1 MENEYNIFIKQYFD
15 NKNIIKDNSFKTI
28 KNFMKIFKNNYI
40 NLYSSEQFEKKEN
53 FNFIFNKI
61 LEFNEDE
68 IILNK
73 EIEYLNIIF
82 IEYITDKCKNLLF
95 FENLFIKII
104 ETFYLKKIFLNFD
117 IFIKY
122 FKFSLKNLNKL
133 NNDDDNYNLKEKISN
148 LILNINDKKRIEIL
162 NLIFYI
168 YILKIN
174 PNLLLNNNNYTP
186 FYIDIIFD
194 MTNIIK
200 LNINEINQ
208 TSTINSIQNSFNY
221 LFNKHYF
228 LLKNSFNENLFKIF
242 LPYLIKKLSTNENNI
257 YENFIYIIND
267 ILLNNSDNNN
277 INNILPII
285 QSVLINNTGLLH
297 QIAINILNNNNYTK
311 NIDNNFL
318 KKFISVFDVL
328 DGFNSHLFKS
338 LSNELEYIIIYIDNL
353 NEDFTNENN
362 LYFDNPLNY
371 FIFLSR
377 KIFNHSN
384 TRIQKFFIKTICK
397 LNLKNKIFAG
407 YLTNDFMQII
417 NSNLLYPENEINS
430 YHSKI
435 GLILEKFYTN
445 YININ
450 FFILYD
456 YLNGIGKYITN
467 RKVSTYLINSIGN
480 VIKNK
485 EIIDLIDEN
494 NLFISYIE
502 KIIDKHINFFSSY
515 YIKFKYWNIFS
526 EFILKTEL
534 NNYNNENFKLTYNK
548 IYFEIINYMLN
559 SNKDTLCIDYLYFGI
574 EDNYIKNEL
583 FNKVLLKIKNF
594 MKENY
599 KIDNINNKKSFITE
613 NNLEA
618 IPNEIINI
626 IFYSICDNNIIN
638 EFIENNINKI
648 FSDYIPKEIKLDILN
663 DINIILELNQIF
675 NFELNNNI
683 FESFENIY
691 LNLKNYLNNPESFDI
706 NSFELYEILLF
717 NYIKVF
723 KKSIND
729 IAFNELILNK
739 ELNINKFSLKFIK
752 MYLFNF
758 LTCIHFNLFDYNSIK
773 NNKNIQNNLNIIFN
787 FLTIN
792 KKELNDLDVLLY
804 IKNLTLCLIGM
815 NYINLNY
822 IINDNNI
829 NEIYYYFDLTNSNDV
844 FYVMKYFEIYL
855 IKNINNESNLE
866 IFENYIEKGLKV
878 LTDKKD
884 VFTYINVM
892 TFLKT
897 LLNPVF
903 LNNDL
908 YINIILNTLQKVINL
923 NENRIWLL
931 LKLSTE
937 LLIDYIKNN
946 IQLLDKYNN
955 ILIDFACCKE
965 TRGFDSFMI
974 ETSPYYIKSPFNL
987 NVKKILPYSE
997 KISKYG
1003 LYVRY
1008 GILIFFEELLDK
1020 NKDNEDFIK
1029 IILNMILNCLN
1040 KIDNLSGSK
1049 PEMEFTDKHRKK
1061 LRLSQCL
1068 ITLGKI
1074 FNKNFDLN
1082 NNIIINNYEII
1093 NSITKSTINIINKIN
1108 LFSVDYYI
1116 NIFSIQLSKYS
1127 NNFKQFL
1134 YDNLSNPQTKAY
1146 IVTSSLIISSI
1157 ALLEKYIN
1165 EEDEINKIINSLT
1178 IQCTSNICNIRG
1190 YAQYFIN
1197 KIDNDFKKINDNYLS
1212 NTFLDYLRKNQN
1224 IQKFFKKFNEK
1235 YDEYT
1240 FLLRNFSVENLL
1252 KNNFDEL
1259 YCEIIPIDL
1268 NNQFRILSF
1277 DEVILDNQDYKKVS
1291 SSWRFVFDTQT
1302 EIEKILEQI
1311 PHEDFQKKYRPLS
1324 ENIYHKNSTR
1334 KRHDIIVV
1342 ASLIDKPPNL
1352 GGLARTC
1359 EVFNIGALTIPS
1371 EDILNNVAFLS
1382 AAASAEKL
1390 TPLIS
1395 IPPCTIKEFIIGYK
1409 KMGYKII
1416 GLEQTVNSVDIRE
1429 FKFEEKS
1436 VIILGNEKQGIP
1448 QDIINLIDTCIVIP
1462 QYGEIRSLNV
1472 HVSAAIMLWNC
1483 INCLNN
1489 K

>member
-1 MENEYNIFIKQYFD
+1 MENEYNNFLKQYFD
-15 NKNIIKDNSFKTI
+15 YKNIIKDNSFKTI
-28 KNFMKIFKNNYI
+28 KNFMNIFKNNYI
-40 NLYSSEQFEKKEN
+40 NLYNSEHFENIEN
-53 FNFIFNKI
+53 SNFIYNKI

-68 IILNK
+68 MIINK

-82 IEYITDKCKNLLF
+82 IEFITDKCKNIIF
-95 FENLFIKII
+95 FEKLFIKTI
-104 ETFYLKKIFLNFD
+104 ETFYLKKLCLNFD
-117 IFIKY
+117 IFKKY
-122 FKFSLKNLNKL
+122 FKFSLRNLNKL
-133 NNDDDNYNLKEKISN
+133 NNDNNNFNLVEKILN

-162 NLIFYI
+162 NLIFFI

-174 PNLLLNNNNYTP
+174 SNLLLNNNNYTP

-194 MTNIIK
+194 LPNIIK

-208 TSTINSIQNSFNY
+208 TSIINSIQNSFNY

-242 LPYLIKKLSTNENNI
+242 LPYLIQKLSKNQNEI

-267 ILLNNSDNNN
+267 IILNNSYNDN
-277 INNILPII
+277 IITILPII
-285 QSVLINNTGLLH
+285 QSILISNTGLLH

-338 LSNELEYIIIYIDNL
+338 LSNELEYIITYIDNL
-353 NEDFTNENN
+353 NEDNINN
-362 LYFDNPLNY
+362 NFYFDNPLNY

-397 LNLKNKIFAG
+397 LNLKNKIFAY

-445 YININ
+445 YINLN

-456 YLNGIGKYITN
+456 YINGIGKYITN

-480 VIKNK
+480 VIKTK
-485 EIIDLIDEN
+485 EKIDIIDEN

-515 YIKFKYWNIFS
+515 YIKNKYWNIFS
-526 EFILKTEL
+526 EFILKTEI
-534 NNYNNENFKLTYNK
+534 NNNNNENLKSIYNK
-548 IYFEIINYMLN
+548 IYFEIIKYMLN
-559 SNKDTLCIDYLYFGI
+559 SNKDTLSIDYLYFGI

-583 FNKVLLKIKNF
+583 YNKVILKIKNF
-594 MKENY
+594 MKINY
-599 KIDNINNKKSFITE
+599 KINNINNKKIFISE
-613 NNLEA
+613 NNLET

-648 FSDYIPKEIKLDILN
+648 FSDYVPKEIKLDILN
-663 DINIILELNQIF
+663 DLNIILELNQIF
-675 NFELNNNI
+675 NFQLNNNI
-683 FESFENIY
+683 EELFENIY
-691 LNLKNYLNNPESFDI
+691 LNLKKYLNNPESFDI

-717 NYIKVF
+717 NYIKIF
-723 KKSIND
+723 KKGIND

-739 ELNINKFSLKFIK
+739 ELNINKFSFKFIK

-758 LTCIHFNLFDYNSIK
+758 LTCIHFNLFDLNSIK
-773 NNKNIQNNLNIIFN
+773 NNKNIQNNLNMIFN
-787 FLTIN
+787 FLIIN
-792 KKELNDLDVLLY
+792 KKELNDLDLLLY
-804 IKNLTLCLIGM
+804 IKNITLCLIGM
-815 NYINLNY
+815 NYINLKY
-822 IINDNNI
+822 EINNNNI
-829 NEIYYYFDLTNSNDV
+829 NEIYYYFDLTISNDV

-855 IKNINNESNLE
+855 IKNINNNDNVEN
-866 IFENYIEKGLKV
+866 FENYIEKGLKV

-931 LKLSTE
+931 LKLSAE
-937 LLIDYIKNN
+937 LLIEYIKNN
-946 IQLLDKYNN
+946 IQLLNKYNN

-997 KISKYG
+997 NICKYG

-1008 GILIFFEELLDK
+1008 GILSFFEELI
-1020 NKDNEDFIK
+1020 DNNNDDDFIN
-1029 IILNMILNCLN
+1029 IILNMILYSLN
-1040 KIDNLSGSK
+1040 KIDNLTGSK

-1068 ITLGKI
+1068 VTLGKI
-1074 FNKNFDLN
+1074 FNKNYNLN
-1082 NNIIINNYEII
+1082 NNIIINNLETI
-1093 NSITKSTINIINKIN
+1093 NSITKSTINILNKIN

-1116 NIFSIQLSKYS
+1116 NIFSIQLTKYS
-1127 NNFKQFL
+1127 KNFKLFL
-1134 YDNLSNPQTKAY
+1134 FDNLSNPQTKAY

-1157 ALLEKYIN
+1157 ALLEKYII

-1197 KIDNDFKKINDNYLS
+1197 KIDNDFKKINNNYLS

-1240 FLLRNFSVENLL
+1240 FLLRNFSVENIL

-1268 NNQFRILSF
+1268 NNQFRILSS
-1277 DEVILDNQDYKKVS
+1277 DAVILDNQDYKKVS
-1291 SSWRFVFDTQT
+1291 SSWRFVFDTQA
-1302 EIEKILEQI
+1302 EIEKILQQI
-1311 PHEDFQKKYRPLS
+1311 QHEDFQKKYRPLS
-1324 ENIYHKNSTR
+1324 ENIYHNKSIR

-1395 IPPCTIKEFIIGYK
+1395 IPPCTVKEFIISYK

-1416 GLEQTVNSVDIRE
+1416 GLEQTINSVDIRE
-1429 FKFEEKS
+1429 FNFEEKT